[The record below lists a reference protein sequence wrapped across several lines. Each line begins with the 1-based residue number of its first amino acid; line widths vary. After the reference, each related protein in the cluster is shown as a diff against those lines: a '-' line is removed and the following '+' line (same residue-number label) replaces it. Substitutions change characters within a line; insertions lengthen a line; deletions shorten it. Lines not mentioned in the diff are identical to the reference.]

1 MNIRSLLL
9 MMLLSTSHNVVNL
22 KAADETITR
31 EPQANDGQICTLE
44 NGMRAAVCVT
54 APVSLPI
61 AAATGMACGAVATP
75 VLACVSAFNFLE
87 LKEDRER
94 LEQHRQDLKEYNTC
108 SCTDCCIDS
117 CCSSSRIF
125 IAWPLSAAI
134 VNIVTIL
141 PAMYVCGQY
150 TTGSTVNFI
159 TGKKTI
165 SVDETCPLRHLIVKT
180 EEQEST
186 V

>member
-1 MNIRSLLL
+1 
-9 MMLLSTSHNVVNL
+9 MLLSTSHNVVNL
-22 KAADETITR
+22 KAADETITK

-61 AAATGMACGAVATP
+61 AAAIGIASGAVATP
-75 VLACVSAFNFLE
+75 VLACISAYNILK
-87 LKEDRER
+87 LKEGSEA
-94 LEQHRQDLKEYNTC
+94 LKEHVVMLKEYNTC
-108 SCTDCCIDS
+108 SCRLCCTHY
-117 CCSSSRIF
+117 CCVSSQIC
-125 IAWPLSAAI
+125 IGWPLSAAI
-134 VNIVTIL
+134 ANVITLL

-165 SVDETCPLRHLIVKT
+165 PVDETCPLRHLIVKT
-180 EEQEST
+180 EEQKST